1 MVLLPYTLMIWR
13 TVKMSEL
20 EERINEL
27 ELEKEEMRNEI
38 KDLRYRFE
46 RFAEPCAIGHEQL
59 WKIVREDIQDLPV
72 PDGIDLRD
80 LI

>member
-46 RFAEPCAIGHEQL
+46 RFAEPCAIGSEQL
-59 WKIVREDIQDLPV
+59 WKVVFNDILKQPV
-72 PDGIDLRD
+72 PNGIDLRN